1 LWYNIDNERERRMKM
16 YFDDFDMITPEELCF
31 DFAELAEE
39 IGE

>member
-1 LWYNIDNERERRMKM
+1 MKM

-31 DFAELAEE
+31 DLAELAEE